1 MLPKKIIY
9 FFPAIVLILVFAGCE
24 KVSNDDPE
32 QSFSNDKKTTQT
44 DLQKFEY
51 STEDQTLEKI
61 TKIVDIA
68 LKNQMFRSSLK
79 ANAMK
84 MVDGD
89 YDVFIDFDE
98 NTQRGVENG
107 LLSASNSYNEEVND
121 VDNMIDIVSLIKNV
135 PALQLSIPVN
145 CESWDQDNY
154 IPFVAFKPLGYND
167 PDPVLLK
174 AVKGNEI
181 KWLSTVDAPDK
192 PVVVVGQ
199 SERFNAEGKVIFGA
213 NYNND
218 LKYIEVGPGGGSG
231 GGGSGGGSSTREDGD
246 SQYLE
251 KIKYTDI
258 SQVESWFSG
267 KPETRLRVVNMSGTE
282 FYSWYDDPNRSSV
295 NDSWKTYNDFM
306 FGWYTN
312 TLGEGLVF
320 QWHEEDPSLWTV
332 TFGIEQEIG
341 GTTISLDIE
350 ISAEDDE
357 IGSVPVNFNE
367 TYNKEYYP
375 GGIMKFT
382 LSD

>member
-24 KVSNDDPE
+24 KVSNDYPE
-32 QSFSNDKKTTQT
+32 QSFSNDKKATQT

-68 LKNQMFRSSLK
+68 LQNQMFRSSLK

-89 YDVFIDFDE
+89 YDVFIDF
-98 NTQRGVENG
+98 NQNKTRGVEEG
-107 LLSASNSYNEEVND
+107 LINAARIYNDEVNEQI
-121 VDNMIDIVSLIKNV
+121 NIVNLVKSV
-135 PALQLSIPVN
+135 PRLQLSVPVH
-145 CESWDQDNY
+145 CDRWDDDGY
-154 IPFVAFKPLGYND
+154 IPYVAFKPMNYND
-167 PDPVLLK
+167 PEPLLLK
-174 AVKGNEI
+174 GIKEGEI
-181 KWLSTVDAPDK
+181 KWFSTVQAPDK
-192 PVVVVGQ
+192 PVVVVSQ
-199 SERFNAEGKVIFGA
+199 SERFNAEGEIVYGA
-213 NYNND
+213 NHNF
-218 LKYIEVGPGGGSG
+218 KSISAPPTGGGGTGGGSG
-231 GGGSGGGSSTREDGD
+231 SSEREDGD
-246 SQYLE
+246 AQYLK
-251 KIKYTDI
+251 KIKFTDI

-267 KPETRLRVVNMSGTE
+267 KPETRLRVVNMSEIE
-282 FYSWYDDPNRSSV
+282 FYSWFDDPIRSSV
-295 NDSWKTYNDFM
+295 DNTWKSYNDFM

-320 QWHEEDPSLWTV
+320 QWHEEDPSATTI

-341 GTTISLDIE
+341 STTISLEIE
-350 ISAEDDE
+350 ISAADDE

-367 TYNKEYYP
+367 TYNTEYYP